1 MQWQGDWKMRGLPV
15 AEQVAGGYQLN
26 VDSGDRF
33 GFGFFIAMAVHLI
46 LIFGVVFNWVDS
58 SQTQS
63 DLEVTLVTHYSSE
76 APDEA
81 DFLAQQN
88 QQASGTEEDPLVPT
102 SPSPESRANMD
113 GEQGNM
119 PQSPVQI
126 QGGEAQNRVLTTRTS
141 SETTVGSSDLEAPQ
155 PEAPTMAS
163 ASARQSLLARLD
175 MLQQEYARRPRIG
188 TLTSVAAKARE
199 DAEYQ
204 AHMQQRV
211 SEIGNR
217 NYPRE
222 SIERGVFGSLRM
234 KLTVLPDGTLESTEI
249 TESSGYPVLD
259 RSAVRI
265 ARLSAPFEPFSRN
278 LETKYDKIVFIRTWQ
293 FLPGGRLTAE
303 P

>member
-1 MQWQGDWKMRGLPV
+1 M
-15 AEQVAGGYQLN
+15 AEQISGGYQLN

-33 GFGFFIAMAVHLI
+33 GFGFFIALALHLI
-46 LIFGVVFNWVDS
+46 LIFGVVFNWIDS
-58 SQTQS
+58 SQSHS
-63 DLEVTLVTHYSSE
+63 DLDVTLVTHYSSE

-88 QQASGTEEDPLVPT
+88 QQASGTEEDAMVPT
-102 SPSPESRANMD
+102 TPDPESRANMD
-113 GEQGNM
+113 GEQGEV
-119 PQSPVQI
+119 PQSPLQI
-126 QGGEAQNRVLTTRTS
+126 QGGESQNRVLTTLAS
-141 SETTVGSSDLEAPQ
+141 PENSVLSNSVEAPQ
-155 PEAPTMAS
+155 PEAPSVAS

-175 MLQQEYARRPRIG
+175 MLQQEYARRPKIG
-188 TLTSVAAKARE
+188 ALTSVAAKARE

-211 SEIGNR
+211 IDIGNR

-222 SIERGVFGSLRM
+222 SIEGGVYGSLRM
-234 KLTVLPDGTLESTEI
+234 KLTVLPDGSLESTEI

-265 ARLSAPFEPFSRN
+265 ARLSAPFEPFPRA
-278 LETKYDKIVFIRTWQ
+278 LESKYDKIVFIRTWQ
-293 FLPGGRLTAE
+293 FLPGGRLTTD

>member
-1 MQWQGDWKMRGLPV
+1 MT
-15 AEQVAGGYQLN
+15 EQISGGYQLN

-33 GFGFFIAMAVHLI
+33 GFGFFIALALHLI
-46 LIFGVVFNWVDS
+46 LIFGVVFNWIDS
-58 SQTQS
+58 SQSHS
-63 DLEVTLVTHYSSE
+63 DLDVTLVTHYSSE

-88 QQASGTEEDPLVPT
+88 QQASGTEEDAMVPT
-102 SPSPESRANMD
+102 TPDPESRANMD
-113 GEQGNM
+113 GEQGEV
-119 PQSPVQI
+119 PQSPLQI
-126 QGGEAQNRVLTTRTS
+126 QGGESQNRVLTTLAS
-141 SETTVGSSDLEAPQ
+141 PENSVLSNSVEAPQ
-155 PEAPTMAS
+155 PEAPSVAS

-175 MLQQEYARRPRIG
+175 MLQQEYARRPKIG
-188 TLTSVAAKARE
+188 ALTSVAAKARE

-211 SEIGNR
+211 IDIGNR

-222 SIERGVFGSLRM
+222 SIEGGVYGSLRM
-234 KLTVLPDGTLESTEI
+234 KLTVLPDGSLESTEI

-265 ARLSAPFEPFSRN
+265 ARLSAPFEPFPRA
-278 LETKYDKIVFIRTWQ
+278 LESKYDKIVFIRTWQ
-293 FLPGGRLTAE
+293 FLPGGRLTTD